1 MTGQVIVGLD
11 NSPESLAA
19 AHWAAREAVM
29 RGADLL
35 LVHVEEWPMPVA
47 VAMPTVTRDDHRD
60 WADELLEG
68 AVDELRLAHPGLRI
82 SGRRMPGRPA
92 GALAVAAADAEL
104 LVLGSRGLGTV
115 MGALMGSVGLATVA
129 ATTAPVVVVRADGS
143 EHGHGPDKEVVVG
156 VDLHRP
162 AGPVLAFA
170 FEEAA
175 RRGCTLRAVHGWK
188 LPVMFAHSD
197 EARAEAGREAATAL
211 GAALRSWRQEHP
223 SVAVV
228 ERPVMGAGAQVLV
241 DEAADAGLVVVGR
254 HVRRAPLVPHIGHVA
269 HAAMHH
275 CRAPVAV
282 VAHE

>member
-1 MTGQVIVGLD
+1 MTGHVTVGLD

-19 AHWAAREAVM
+19 AHWAAREAVL

-35 LVHVEEWPMPVA
+35 LVHVEEWPLPVA

-60 WADELLEG
+60 WADRLLEG
-68 AVDELRLAHPGLRI
+68 AVNQMRRAHPGLRI
-82 SGRRMPGRPA
+82 SGRRMSGRPA
-92 GALAVAAADAEL
+92 GTLAVEAADADL

-115 MGALMGSVGLATVA
+115 MGALLGSVGLATVA
-129 ATTAPVVVVRADGS
+129 ATTTPVVVVRADGGH
-143 EHGHGPDKEVVVG
+143 HGHRPDEEVVVG

-175 RRGCTLRAVHGWK
+175 RRRCTLRAVHGWK
-188 LPVMFAHSD
+188 VPMVFAHSG
-197 EARAEAGREAATAL
+197 EARADAGREAAKTL
-211 GAALRSWRQEHP
+211 GAVLQPWRQEHP
-223 SVAVV
+223 SVEVV
-228 ERPVMGAGAQVLV
+228 ERAVSGAGARVLI
-241 DEAADAGLVVVGR
+241 DETADAGLVVVGR

-275 CRAPVAV
+275 CGAPVAV